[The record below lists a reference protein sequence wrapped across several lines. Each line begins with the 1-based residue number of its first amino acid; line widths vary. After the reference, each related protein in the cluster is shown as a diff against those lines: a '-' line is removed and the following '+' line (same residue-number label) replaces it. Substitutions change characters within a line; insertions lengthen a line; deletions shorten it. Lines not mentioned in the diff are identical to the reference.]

1 MKKIAII
8 PTLCTLGNACCGF
21 TSIVFAAR
29 INIASQT
36 EADMA
41 IYLSGLLIFVAM
53 VFDAIDG
60 YLARLSKTASQFG
73 AELDS
78 LCDAISFG
86 AAPGFLL
93 LRLGS
98 SGTPF
103 ENNRLMWDVFLFA
116 AMIYMVCAIMRLTRF
131 NVQSTLDPKSHRSFR
146 GLPSPAA
153 AGCIASLAML
163 RYDVPLRWQGW
174 VAPEEFVNPLV
185 HWVAP
190 LGAVVVAWLMV
201 SPVRY
206 PHLVNQLLHRRRQF
220 SRVVEMVLAF
230 FAMALMQEIALVLV
244 FWAYALFGPARLL
257 WYRAVRHQPAP
268 TGEPAE
274 PAAANRPASISERP
288 T

>member
-29 INIASQT
+29 INIAGQT
-36 EADMA
+36 EPEMA
-41 IYLSGLLIFVAM
+41 VYLSGLLIFVAM

-60 YLARLSKTASQFG
+60 YLARLSKTASPFG

-98 SGTPF
+98 LGSPF
-103 ENNRLMWDVFLFA
+103 ESNRLMWEIFLVA
-116 AMIYMVCAIMRLTRF
+116 AMIYMVCAIMRLARF
-131 NVQSTLDPKSHRSFR
+131 NVQSTLDPKSHRAFR

-153 AGCIASLAML
+153 AGCVASLAIL
-163 RYDVPLRWQGW
+163 RYDATSRWQLF
-174 VAPEEFVNPLV
+174 VAPDFINPLV

-190 LGAVVVAWLMV
+190 LAALLAAYLMV
-201 SPVRY
+201 SPIRY
-206 PHLVNQLLHRRRQF
+206 PHLVNQLLHRRRHF
-220 SRVVEMVLAF
+220 SRVVQMVLAF
-230 FAMALMQEIALVLV
+230 FAIALMPEVALVLM
-244 FWAYALFGPARLL
+244 FWGYALFGPARLL

-268 TGEPAE
+268 TGEP
-274 PAAANRPASISERP
+274 PDTAANRA
-288 T
+288 